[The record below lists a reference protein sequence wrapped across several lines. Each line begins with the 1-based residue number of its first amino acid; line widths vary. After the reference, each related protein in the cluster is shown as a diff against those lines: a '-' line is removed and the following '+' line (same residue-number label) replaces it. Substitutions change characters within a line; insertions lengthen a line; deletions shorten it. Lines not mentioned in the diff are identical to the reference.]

1 MPFGACAYDA
11 CLATRQFNFYSHAL
25 MPTFAHFVMRPGF
38 RQPRNAAA
46 YSEKN
51 ISKTCF
57 CRSRAHSA
65 SLQFEPI
72 RRQASPFGDKRA
84 HSAVLRAHS
93 AAEWALNLRLCPS
106 SPFGGLRPRTQAD
119 WRAHSATRE
128 HVRQIMFLTHFA
140 LYFQCFQHSLQKIC
154 FC

>member
-1 MPFGACAYDA
+1 MPFGSCAYDA

-38 RQPRNAAA
+38 HQPRNAAA
-46 YSEKN
+46 YSEKAPQRRV
-51 ISKTCF
+51 F
-57 CRSRAHSA
+57 VAR
-65 SLQFEPI
+65 EPI
-72 RRQASPFGDKRA
+72 RRACNSSPFGDKRA

-128 HVRQIMFLTHFA
+128 HVRRIMFLTHFA
-140 LYFQCFQHSLQKIC
+140 LYFQCFQHSFQKLC